1 MKNERTEGDVQY
13 FVTCTYCGTQT
24 GLSFK
29 QLEGDKPLKCPTCGA
44 PLKVVPPRAKGR
56 GEPRTKIKR
65 EYGYLFTSQSS
76 DDSAI
81 DEETRKETSLL
92 LVRLI
97 MGIASFLVFLV
108 LFIVALIST
117 C

>member
-1 MKNERTEGDVQY
+1 VNGEKPDDDARHVA
-13 FVTCTYCGTQT
+13 TCAYCGTQT

-29 QLEGDKPLKCPTCGA
+29 QLENNRPLKCRTCGA
-44 PLKVVPPRAKGR
+44 PLKVVPPPSKGR
-56 GEPRTKIKR
+56 GEPQIKMKR

-76 DDSAI
+76 DDSTI
-81 DEETRKETSLL
+81 DEETRKGTSLL

-97 MGIASFLVFLV
+97 MGIAGFLVLLV
-108 LFIVALIST
+108 LFIVGLIST